1 MLFNSLNFV
10 VFFPLII
17 LIYRFLPSGFRR
29 AFLMIASLFF
39 YGCFDIR
46 SIPVLLGI
54 ILITYSAANA
64 MDRMETGRKSV
75 MLAAV
80 VLCLATLGAFKY
92 LSFIV
97 NNLNAVLSRIH
108 ISFEVPSFSLIIP
121 AGISFYTFK
130 AVGYVADV
138 YRGRQK
144 AEKSFINYA
153 LFISFFPQIVA
164 GPIDRADNLLK
175 QIDDPE
181 DLCEEDFRTG
191 ILLMLWGYFEK
202 LVIADRISC
211 IVDTVYNDHT
221 SYPGAVIAFAT
232 VCYGIQIYADFAG
245 YSSISIGA
253 SRMLGFK
260 IKDNFRQPYLAVDIK
275 DFWSRWHISMSTWFR
290 DYVYIPLGGNRKGRT
305 RKYVN
310 NMITFLLSGLWHG
323 SSWNFVAWGGL
334 HGMYHLV
341 SGVTSELRSRI
352 SFKLKLDEN
361 TFGRRLFKTL
371 ATFIMTDYAWMFF
384 RAGSLSTAADMTGRI
399 ITDFRLYTL
408 SGDWME
414 ALSLP
419 LPEAAV
425 SSIFPA
431 VTVLFVVDIMHERGF
446 GFIKWLDRQGLIFRW
461 LCYIGASLF
470 IILAAVQNLGLSSS
484 EFIYFRF

>member
-10 VFFPLII
+10 VFFPFVIA
-17 LIYRFLPSGFRR
+17 IYRFLPCRFRR

-64 MDRMETGRKSV
+64 MDRMETGRKAV

-97 NNLNAVLSRIH
+97 NNLNAVMSRIH
-108 ISFEVPSFSLIIP
+108 ISFVMPSLSLIIP

-138 YRGRQK
+138 YRGKQK
-144 AEKSFINYA
+144 AEKNLVNYA

-164 GPIDRADNLLK
+164 GPIDRADNLLR
-175 QIDDPE
+175 QINEPE
-181 DLCEEDFRTG
+181 GPDAEDFRTG

-211 IVDTVYNDHT
+211 IVDAVYNNHT
-221 SYPGAVIAFAT
+221 SYSGAVIAYAT
-232 VCYGIQIYADFAG
+232 ICYGIQIYADFAG

-260 IKDNFRQPYLAVDIK
+260 INDNFRQPYLAVDIK

-323 SSWNFVAWGGL
+323 SSWNFVAWGCL
-334 HGMYHLV
+334 HGIYHLI
-341 SGVTSELRSRI
+341 SGLTSDFRNRI
-352 SFKLKLDEN
+352 SSQLKLDDN

-371 ATFIMTDYAWMFF
+371 ATFIMVDYAWMFF
-384 RAGSLSTAADMTGRI
+384 RAGSLSTAADMTKRI
-399 ITDFRLYTL
+399 ITDFRLYTV
-408 SGDWME
+408 SGDWMD

-419 LPEAAV
+419 LPEAALQ
-425 SSIFPA
+425 SMLPA
-431 VTVLFVVDIMHERGF
+431 VIVLLMVDILHERGF
-446 GFIKWLDRQGLIFRW
+446 GFIKWLDKQGLIFRW
-461 LCYIGASLF
+461 ICYMGASLY
-470 IILAAVQNLGLSSS
+470 IILAAIQNLGLSSAD
-484 EFIYFRF
+484 FIYFRF

>member
-10 VFFPLII
+10 VFFPFVI
-17 LIYRFLPSGFRR
+17 LIYRFLPFRFRR
-29 AFLMIASLFF
+29 VFLLIASLFF

-46 SIPVLLGI
+46 SIPILLFVI
-54 ILITYSAANA
+54 IITYSAAHA
-64 MDRMETGRKSV
+64 MSRIREGRKAV
-75 MLAAV
+75 MLGTVIA
-80 VLCLATLGAFKY
+80 CLSALGAFKY

-108 ISFEVPSFSLIIP
+108 ISFENPSLSLIIP

-164 GPIDRADNLLK
+164 GPIDRADNLLR
-175 QIDDPE
+175 QIDDPK
-181 DLCEEDFRTG
+181 DLCAEDFRMG
-191 ILLMLWGYFEK
+191 ILLMLWGYFQK

-211 IVDTVYNDHT
+211 IVDAVYNDHT
-221 SYPGAVIAFAT
+221 SYSGAVIAFAT

-253 SRMLGFK
+253 SRMLGFR

-323 SSWNFVAWGGL
+323 SSWSFVAWGGL

-341 SGVTSELRSRI
+341 SGVTSEIRSKI
-352 SFKLKLDEN
+352 SLKLDEN

-384 RAGSLSTAADMTGRI
+384 RAGSLSVAADMTGRI

-408 SGDWME
+408 SGDWMD

-419 LPEAAV
+419 IPEAAV
-425 SSIFPA
+425 SSIIPA
-431 VTVLFVVDIMHERGF
+431 VLVLLIVDIMHERGF
-446 GFIKWLDRQGLIFRW
+446 EFIKWLDEQGMIFRW
-461 LCYIGASLF
+461 LCYIWASLF
-470 IILAAVQNLGLSSS
+470 IILAAVQNLGFSSAD
-484 EFIYFRF
+484 FIYFRF